1 MAPAATLPV
10 PHLDARLFGAR
21 RLSALTDEALF
32 EPWWIEVSDNYIYA
46 ALNLGGHV
54 GDDPAAV
61 ARNRE
66 LLLEALG
73 AGEAALVVPSQVHG
87 DEIVEVASAEPGA
100 VEAVRA
106 RALEGA
112 DGLLVDVPQIAA
124 LLCFADCVPVVLA
137 SPTGRF
143 AVVHAGWRG
152 AVAGIAGKAARL
164 LAARDAAELGIA
176 LPAAAAALN
185 AYLGP
190 HIHAECFETGADV
203 RARFVDRYGADVAPD
218 GRHVDL
224 ARALAC
230 DLGGAGLAAERIA
243 DAGACTTTTSPTA
256 RRAAPAAA
264 MAPSPCC
271 RKDRAM
277 GIEQRYANVA
287 AEVAAVCREAGRD
300 PAEVTVVAVSKTVG
314 PDAVARA
321 LAAGARDFGENR
333 PDGLAEKAAA
343 FPQATWHFIGNIQSR
358 RIPDIVR
365 SAALVH
371 SLFEE
376 RHARKIDEAAAAAG
390 KVQDVLLEVNVSGEE
405 SKGGLAP
412 GDVRA
417 LLDVCA
423 RLPHVRV
430 RGLMTMAPQ
439 GDPAA
444 ARAVFEGL
452 ANLHAQL
459 RAGLDPAQAAL
470 FDGLSMGMSEDWREA
485 VRAGA
490 TIVRIGRAVFDDAFE
505 A

>member
-1 MAPAATLPV
+1 
-10 PHLDARLFGAR
+10 
-21 RLSALTDEALF
+21 
-32 EPWWIEVSDNYIYA
+32 
-46 ALNLGGHV
+46 
-54 GDDPAAV
+54 
-61 ARNRE
+61 
-66 LLLEALG
+66 
-73 AGEAALVVPSQVHG
+73 
-87 DEIVEVASAEPGA
+87 
-100 VEAVRA
+100 
-106 RALEGA
+106 
-112 DGLLVDVPQIAA
+112 
-124 LLCFADCVPVVLA
+124 
-137 SPTGRF
+137 
-143 AVVHAGWRG
+143 
-152 AVAGIAGKAARL
+152 
-164 LAARDAAELGIA
+164 
-176 LPAAAAALN
+176 
-185 AYLGP
+185 
-190 HIHAECFETGADV
+190 
-203 RARFVDRYGADVAPD
+203 
-218 GRHVDL
+218 
-224 ARALAC
+224 
-230 DLGGAGLAAERIA
+230 
-243 DAGACTTTTSPTA
+243 
-256 RRAAPAAA
+256 
-264 MAPSPCC
+264 
-271 RKDRAM
+271 M
-277 GIEQRYANVA
+277 GIEERYANVA

-300 PAEVTVVAVSKTVG
+300 PAEITVVAVSKTVG
-314 PDAVARA
+314 PDAVACA

-333 PDGLAEKAAA
+333 PDSLLEKATA